1 MKTIIV
7 AVALVGSL
15 LYANADLTDEQKQKI
30 LANGKACVSE
40 TGVNPELIKEAR
52 QGKFT
57 EDDKL
62 KAFTFCMSK
71 KIGFQNDAGEVQA
84 DVVKQKLGGA
94 LGNQDTANQIVQK
107 CLVAKSSPQETAFQS
122 FKCYYEST
130 PTHLTVF

>member
-15 LYANADLTDEQKQKI
+15 LSANADLTDEQKQKI
-30 LANGKACVSE
+30 LTNGKACVAE
-40 TGVNPELIKEAR
+40 TGVNPELIKAAR

-71 KIGFQNDAGEVQA
+71 KIGFQNDAGEILA

-94 LGNQDTANQIVQK
+94 LGNQETANQIAQK
-107 CLVAKSSPQETAFQS
+107 CLVAQSSPQETAFHS
-122 FKCYYEST
+122 FKCYYETT